1 MYSQQFLI
9 FIAHLRLCVAVI
21 FWQEQIHVFYHRNIK
36 THVFFYFCD
45 STHDTSRKLNIDK
58 HSSLLSKH
66 SSWGRL
72 SYSSAEDV
80 FKTSSRRLD
89 QDEYIRLGD
98 TSSKDVFMTS
108 SRCLIGTNIFALVI
122 QLQAI
127 FQTFSITFKTFLRR
141 LAKTSSRRFQDLL
154 KTSCK
159 NVFNASSICLQYIFI
174 KCCKD
179 VFKAFS

>member
-1 MYSQQFLI
+1 M
-9 FIAHLRLCVAVI
+9 I
-21 FWQEQIHVFYHRNIK
+21 FWQEQIDVFYLRNIK
-36 THVFFYFCD
+36 TLWFYFYD
-45 STHDTSRKLNIDK
+45 STHDTSRRLSIDK

-66 SSWGRL
+66 SSWRRL

-89 QDEYIRLGD
+89 QDQYIRLSH
-98 TSSKDVFMTS
+98 TSSKDVFKTS
-108 SRCLIGTNIFALVI
+108 SRCLTGTNIFVLVI
-122 QLQAI
+122 RLQAI

-141 LAKTSSRRFQDLL
+141 LAKTSLGRFQNLF

-159 NVFNASSICLQYIFI
+159 NFFNTSSIRLQDIF
-174 KCCKD
+174 KKSCKD